1 MHTEVGT
8 YFLILYLIK
17 TGYDFVSPWATSL
30 STLFRVLVTFSIAKQ
45 PEVMII
51 NNLVLQQY
59 FSAIFYVFI
68 QFLIK
73 FADKM
78 L

>member
-1 MHTEVGT
+1 MGT
-8 YFLILYLIK
+8 TY
-17 TGYDFVSPWATSL
+17 L
-30 STLFRVLVTFSIAKQ
+30 STLVSFSIAQQ
-45 PEVMII
+45 PEVVII
-51 NNLVLQQY
+51 NNVVLHQY
-59 FSAIFYVFI
+59 FCVFI

>member
-1 MHTEVGT
+1 MG
-8 YFLILYLIK
+8 
-17 TGYDFVSPWATSL
+17 ATCL
-30 STLFRVLVTFSIAKQ
+30 STLVSFSIAQ
-45 PEVMII
+45 QVIII

-59 FSAIFYVFI
+59 FFDYVFI

>member
-1 MHTEVGT
+1 MST
-8 YFLILYLIK
+8 
-17 TGYDFVSPWATSL
+17 TSL
-30 STLFRVLVTFSIAKQ
+30 RTLVSFSIAQQ
-45 PEVMII
+45 PEVIII
-51 NNLVLQQY
+51 NNVLQQY
-59 FSAIFYVFI
+59 FFDYVFI

>member
-1 MHTEVGT
+1 MGT
-8 YFLILYLIK
+8 
-17 TGYDFVSPWATSL
+17 TSL
-30 STLFRVLVTFSIAKQ
+30 STLVSFSIVQQ

-51 NNLVLQQY
+51 NNNLVLQQY
-59 FSAIFYVFI
+59 YVFI

>member
-1 MHTEVGT
+1 MHTEFET
-8 YFLILYLIK
+8 YFLMLFHKNWIRYMS
-17 TGYDFVSPWATSL
+17 TTSL
-30 STLFRVLVTFSIAKQ
+30 RTLVSFSIAQQ
-45 PEVMII
+45 PEVIII
-51 NNLVLQQY
+51 NNVLQQY
-59 FSAIFYVFI
+59 FFDYVFI

>member
-1 MHTEVGT
+1 MGT
-8 YFLILYLIK
+8 
-17 TGYDFVSPWATSL
+17 TS
-30 STLFRVLVTFSIAKQ
+30 FAQQ

-51 NNLVLQQY
+51 NNLVLEH
-59 FSAIFYVFI
+59 FFDYVFI
-68 QFLIK
+68 QFRIK